1 MTQKRSRDESART
14 TQPDQETEPREH
26 TEDEQV
32 AQRGRISQ
40 ATSTSEDH
48 DEDDERFD
56 AG

>member
-14 TQPDQETEPREH
+14 TQPDHETEPREH

-40 ATSTSEDH
+40 TTSTSESH